1 MTIRECYER
10 TGSDYEDALTR
21 LGHESLLQRFAIK
34 FLEDPT
40 FQDLCKAMEQ
50 ADGETAFRAAHT
62 LKGICLNLGFT
73 RLGTVSAE
81 LTDAMRAE
89 KKTDGCEALFARVS
103 EEYQGLTEELKR
115 LQ

>member
-1 MTIRECYER
+1 MTIQECYEL
-10 TGSDYEDALTR
+10 TGSDYEDARTR
-21 LGHESLLQRFAIK
+21 LGSESLLQRFALK

-40 FQDLCKAMEQ
+40 FQELCAAMEK
-50 ADGETAFRAAHT
+50 ADGEAAFRAAHT

-81 LTDAMRAE
+81 LTDSMRAE
-89 KKTDGCEALFARVS
+89 KATEGREALFARVS
-103 EEYQGLTEELKR
+103 EEYQGLTEGLKK